1 MLIITPMKYSSNCT
15 YLITHQKVLNRTE
28 VLALRASLTR
38 SYSLAKD
45 CRNALIIT
53 VILDCGLRSC
63 EALGLRVKDLDVEES
78 TVYIRSYKG
87 SNARELP
94 IKPSVARMLKKFIL
108 GHFKKDL
115 WSQLDAEAL
124 VFDITYDRLYQI
136 WQWYTPNKDKTFH
149 SLRHTFAVA
158 MYQRTQD
165 VMAVKLALG
174 HRKIDN
180 TMVYVDFVYTQ
191 TKMRKLIRA

>member
-1 MLIITPMKYSSNCT
+1 MKYSGNQN
-15 YLITHQKVLNRTE
+15 YLITHQKVLNKSE
-28 VLALRASLTR
+28 VASLRACLKR

-45 CRNALIIT
+45 CRNALIVTIA
-53 VILDCGLRSC
+53 LDCGLRAC
-63 EALGLRVKDLDVEES
+63 EVLGLTVRDFDPDES
-78 TVYIRSYKG
+78 TVFIRSHKG
-87 SNARELP
+87 SNARQLP
-94 IKPSVARMLKKFIL
+94 IKPMVAKLLKKFIL

-115 WSQLDAEAL
+115 WGQLDPDAKI
-124 VFDITYDRLYQI
+124 FDITYPRLYQI
-136 WQWYTPNKDKTFH
+136 WQWYTPNKNKSFH

-165 VMAVKLALG
+165 IMGVKLALG

-191 TKMRKLIRA
+191 TKMRRLMGA